1 MDDIATYIELAEE
14 ENDPEML
21 PEIEALFT
29 DFDTSMDNIRVK
41 TLLSGEYDA
50 NNAIVGLHAAPAARR
65 PATGFPC
72 STGCT
77 PVGPRA
83 GDMRWKC
90 WIIWTARRRASSP

>member
-1 MDDIATYIELAEE
+1 M
-14 ENDPEML
+14 
-21 PEIEALFT
+21 EALFT

-50 NNAIVGLHAAPAARR
+50 NNAIVGLHAGAGGTEACDWVSHALSDVHPL
-65 PATGFPC
+65 
-72 STGCT
+72 
-77 PVGPRA
+77 GPEH